1 MTREPSGAERSGDER
16 SDEDRT
22 DDERTRS
29 EADTSETSDDPTTVV
44 AQGTFDI
51 LHPGHL
57 EYLREAAA
65 MGDELAVILARREN
79 VTHKAKPILADRQRR
94 EMVDALD
101 PVDNAVLG
109 DREDIFVPIEA
120 LDPDVIV
127 LGHDQHHDE
136 AAIAAALGDRGI
148 DCEVKRAAGREPNY
162 EGELLSTG
170 QIIDRIRE
178 ERG

>member
-1 MTREPSGAERSGDER
+1 MTGDPGEKRSGDDR
-16 SDEDRT
+16 SS
-22 DDERTRS
+22 DDPARS
-29 EADTSETSDDPTTVV
+29 GADPSGTGDDPTTVV

-57 EYLREAAA
+57 EYLRQAAA
-65 MGDELAVILARREN
+65 MGDELAVILARRAN
-79 VTHKAKPILADRQRR
+79 VTHKAKPILPDRQRR
-94 EMVDALD
+94 EMVAALD
-101 PVDNAVLG
+101 PVDSAVLG

-148 DCEVKRAAGREPNY
+148 DCDVKRASGREPDY
-162 EGELLSTG
+162 DGELLSTG
-170 QIIDRIRE
+170 QIVDRIRE
-178 ERG
+178 LRD

>member
-1 MTREPSGAERSGDER
+1 MTGERGAERNEAERSGD
-16 SDEDRT
+16 D
-22 DDERTRS
+22 RTRS
-29 EADTSETSDDPTTVV
+29 EAGTSETSDDPTTVV

-57 EYLREAAA
+57 EYLRQAAA
-65 MGDELAVILARREN
+65 MGDELAVILARRAN
-79 VTHKAKPILADRQRR
+79 VTHKAKPILPDRQRR
-94 EMVDALD
+94 EMVAALD
-101 PVDNAVLG
+101 PVDRAVLG

-148 DCEVKRAAGREPNY
+148 DCDVKRASGREPNY
-162 EGELLSTG
+162 DGELLSTG
-170 QIIDRIRE
+170 QIVDRIQELRD
-178 ERG
+178 

>member
-1 MTREPSGAERSGDER
+1 MTRERGGGRSGAERS
-16 SDEDRT
+16 
-22 DDERTRS
+22 DDDRTRS
-29 EADTSETSDDPTTVV
+29 EAGASEPSDDPTTVV

-57 EYLREAAA
+57 HYLREAAA

-94 EMVDALD
+94 EMVAALD

-162 EGELLSTG
+162 AGELLSTG
-170 QIIDRIRE
+170 QIVDRIRQ